1 MSRCIVCPFLSAFMD
16 LEPGRELSVFSS
28 RTPPS
33 LSLACSSIRIFS
45 LSSFSFIDPLRER
58 FFTLARE
65 CSASER
71 SVCIRLSLS
80 VEMSSVRGDC
90 MASRVGLVRAM
101 RGFCDTNGENGAL
114 CVASSFEASPGSISP
129 QPPSSSSHSAIAT
142 SPPAAP
148 APVGPLT
155 GVWPS
160 EGSSTVLCLLHH
172 TRCSGA

>member
-80 VEMSSVRGDC
+80 VETSSVRGAC
-90 MASRVGLVRAM
+90 MASRADRGRFI
-101 RGFCDTNGENGAL
+101 RGFCATNGSNGEL
-114 CVASSFEASPGSISP
+114 CSDLVFEASPGSIP
-129 QPPSSSSHSAIAT
+129 QSLPSSSNSAIAT
-142 SPPAAP
+142 ALPDTP
-148 APVGPLT
+148 APPPGPLT